1 MNLRTN
7 GERSFQKVGG
17 DATAWLTV
25 GVFALCVLCSA
36 RVTATELVVNG
47 GFETGTLVGWTVT
60 GGGAWNINNGT
71 YDPQGPST
79 PLAPISGSFDA
90 VGDQT
95 GPSLTLLSSSILLP
109 SVITSASLSW
119 MDRIQNWATTFDA
132 NQRFAVSIID
142 ASNTVHQIFSTMPG
156 DNAQQLG
163 PNARSFDVTALL
175 QSLAGQTINLQF
187 ADQATYF
194 YNTITVDNISLQ
206 VSGQSVPDA
215 GSSALLLILSLMG
228 LGFVGC
234 VQSRRSQLVLR
245 HC

>member
-1 MNLRTN
+1 
-7 GERSFQKVGG
+7 
-17 DATAWLTV
+17 
-25 GVFALCVLCSA
+25 
-36 RVTATELVVNG
+36 
-47 GFETGTLVGWTVT
+47 
-60 GGGAWNINNGT
+60 
-71 YDPQGPST
+71 
-79 PLAPISGSFDA
+79 
-90 VGDQT
+90 
-95 GPSLTLLSSSILLP
+95 
-109 SVITSASLSW
+109 
-119 MDRIQNWATTFDA
+119 
-132 NQRFAVSIID
+132 
-142 ASNTVHQIFSTMPG
+142 MPG
-156 DNAQQLG
+156 DTAQQLG
-163 PNARSFDVTALL
+163 PNSRSFDVTALL